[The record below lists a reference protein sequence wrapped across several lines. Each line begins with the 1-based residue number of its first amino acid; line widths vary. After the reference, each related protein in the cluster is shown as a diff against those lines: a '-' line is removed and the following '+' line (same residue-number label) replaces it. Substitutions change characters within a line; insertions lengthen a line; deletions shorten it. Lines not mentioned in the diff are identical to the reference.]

1 MRAPV
6 DGKLRVYRS
15 RDAGATWES
24 ASSGLPAEHVY
35 VTVLREAMDIDAGEP
50 CGVYFGTSGGQ
61 LFASPDAGDSW
72 EELASYLPRI
82 LNVKAVRG
90 TLR

>member
-1 MRAPV
+1 
-6 DGKLRVYRS
+6 
-15 RDAGATWES
+15 
-24 ASSGLPAEHVY
+24 
-35 VTVLREAMDIDAGEP
+35 MDIDAGNP

-61 LFASPDAGDSW
+61 LFASFDAGDSW